1 MLCVKRTY
9 ALAAKPHQAGAVKGS
24 SVPSG
29 TKRTYRFPI
38 RPEVLTDPNPKHFRV
53 RMAYSSSWLAV

>member
-1 MLCVKRTY
+1 MCQTDLCVSRKTT
-9 ALAAKPHQAGAVKGS
+9 PIGAVKGS